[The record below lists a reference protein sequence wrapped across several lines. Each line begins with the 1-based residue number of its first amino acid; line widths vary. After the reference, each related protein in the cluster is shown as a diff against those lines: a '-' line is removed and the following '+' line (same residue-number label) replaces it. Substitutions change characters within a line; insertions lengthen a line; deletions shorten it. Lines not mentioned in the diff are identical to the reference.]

1 MKSWINR
8 SMFIIT
14 ILINIAPPISAQN
27 ITQPRDCTIS
37 CCINCKVG
45 INCKVCYNLSKGDT
59 MACPCM
65 EDLSPW
71 QRAALEDGAAFF
83 KKPDKNL
90 NKSSPLKSEIRF
102 VTVVI
107 SLTFN
112 LFLFQV
118 FCQEEEDKHFTI
130 FKNIVHCYAMKI
142 HLLNCPFIFT

>member
-1 MKSWINR
+1 MKAFSNR

-14 ILINIAPPISAQN
+14 VLINIAPPISAQN

-45 INCKVCYNLSKGDT
+45 IYCEVCYNLSKGDT

-90 NKSSPLKSEIRF
+90 SKSSHLRSEIRF

-107 SLTFN
+107 SLIYN

-118 FCQEEEDKHFTI
+118 FCQEEEYKQFTLL
-130 FKNIVHCYAMKI
+130 KNIVHGYTVKI
-142 HLLNCPFIFT
+142 HILNCSFIFT